1 MAERL
6 SQVEERID
14 SVGQLSSVVAAIR
27 GIAAARLREGEERLD
42 GVRAYTAAVGLA
54 IGEALALLT
63 NGHDAATGSAPAGKA
78 LVIALCSEQ
87 GFAGAYNSRILGTAG
102 RLARSQAAELF
113 VVGDHGLMVAGER
126 GLEVGWSV
134 PMAVH
139 IEETTDLANRLADA
153 LYDRVRSGVTRATI
167 VHATPDSSGSQPIVE
182 KPLIPF
188 DFSRF
193 PAARKGEP
201 PILTLPPKT
210 LLAQLAE
217 EYVFAELCEA
227 AVLAYAAESEARMR
241 AMISAHDNVDK
252 RLNEL
257 KALARRTRQEE
268 TTSEVVELAGGVE
281 ASRSERGG

>member
-42 GVRAYTAAVGLA
+42 GVRAYAGAVGTA
-54 IGEALALLT
+54 IGEALALV
-63 NGHDAATGSAPAGKA
+63 AEEEEGSPIEPASGSA

-87 GFAGAYNSRILGTAG
+87 GFAGAYNSRILDAAG
-102 RLARSQAAELF
+102 RRMQADNAALF
-113 VVGDHGLMVAGER
+113 VIGDHGLMVAGER
-126 GLEVGWSV
+126 GLKVDFSV

-139 IEETTDLANRLADA
+139 VEETTDLANRLADA
-153 LYDRVRSGVTRATI
+153 LYERVRGGVASATI
-167 VHATPDSSGSQPIVE
+167 VHASADPSGEQQIVE
-182 KPLIPF
+182 QPVIPF

-193 PAARKGEP
+193 PPATLSNP
-201 PILTLPPKT
+201 PLLTLPPRE

-227 AVLAYAAESEARMR
+227 LVLAFAAENEARMR
-241 AMISAHDNVDK
+241 AMISAHDNVTK
-252 RLNEL
+252 RLEEL
-257 KALARRTRQEE
+257 KATARRTRQEE
-268 TTSEVVELAGGVE
+268 ITSEVVELAGGVE
-281 ASRSERGG
+281 ASRHERR